1 MATGGEAPTR
11 AGRYITEPT
20 GYRAFMP
27 APLPP
32 QPALALG
39 GELQGLLSAADRAL
53 GRLDGSVLTLPMQKR
68 ENRGG
73 AL

>member
-1 MATGGEAPTR
+1 MASVGEAPTQ
-11 AGRYITEPT
+11 AGHYITQPT

-39 GELQGLLSAADRAL
+39 GELQGLLSSAQL
-53 GRLDGSVLTLPMQKR
+53 YTPSTPIV
-68 ENRGG
+68 
-73 AL
+73 